1 MSLNLQLKHLKQ
13 YKIVIFFLL
22 AIAISV
28 SLFIHIKFSN
38 NSNYVHNFY
47 FAYEANHKKNI
58 YDLDFFSKINN
69 SKFSCTN
76 YDISCEYLDF
86 MDNYFKCID
95 NSLDF
100 LNRNILKCSFFKF
113 DENYINFLNKNLK
126 SLDDIKKFSI
136 INSYEANVIS
146 YKSNSINLD
155 ANFKDNMKKIISNL
169 NDYSIENSI
178 KNIKYAKDIFLH
190 TYFQKLEN
198 NEFML
203 QDFIDDNPEYEK
215 ILKAQNEFDFYRFL
229 KFKKFI
235 NDQKYSHNEN
245 MVYYELKKL
254 K

>member
-1 MSLNLQLKHLKQ
+1 
-13 YKIVIFFLL
+13 
-22 AIAISV
+22 
-28 SLFIHIKFSN
+28 
-38 NSNYVHNFY
+38 
-47 FAYEANHKKNI
+47 
-58 YDLDFFSKINN
+58 
-69 SKFSCTN
+69 
-76 YDISCEYLDF
+76 

-245 MVYYELKKL
+245 MVYYELKKIEMKTL
-254 K
+254 NRNFFKKSQLFAIAILIFFGS